1 MTMLSP
7 LSADG
12 ALLGHR
18 YRLLE
23 RIGAGSSAE
32 VFRARDELLLRDVA
46 VKVFDGRH
54 RAAADSAGAAL
65 PALARPNHPNLV
77 TLFDASADSADSPG
91 RPTRRPTW

>member
-12 ALLGHR
+12 ALLGNR

-23 RIGAGSSAE
+23 PIGAGPSAE

-46 VKVFDGRH
+46 VKVFGGRH
-54 RAAADSAGAAL
+54 RAAADSAAPRFPRW
-65 PALARPNHPNLV
+65 PA
-77 TLFDASADSADSPG
+77 
-91 RPTRRPTW
+91 PTIPTW